1 MTNNT
6 HSTPLANRQ
15 AFEQLLRKHGIE
27 DLHGLEMV
35 RLVHV
40 IANAYENI
48 INEELSHARLS
59 GPRWGLLLRLWGA
72 EKLGHASV
80 RPTQL
85 SHTQNVS
92 KNTISSHL
100 RSLEDQGL
108 IEREIDPDDKRQF
121 RIRLSDAGRAMVQAT
136 TPDHLRFL
144 NSLTA
149 ELSPAEIEQL
159 QHLMFRLFQSLIKH
173 GNLESRCSYMKRDA

>member
-1 MTNNT
+1 MTNI
-6 HSTPLANRQ
+6 TPSAYLANRR

-27 DLHGLEMV
+27 DLHGLELV
-35 RLVHV
+35 RLTHM

-48 INEELSHARLS
+48 IDEELSHARLS

-72 EKLGHASV
+72 EKLGLASV

-85 SHTQNVS
+85 SHSLNVS

-108 IEREIDPDDKRQF
+108 IEREIDPDDRRQF
-121 RIRLSDAGRAMVQAT
+121 RIRLSKAGLAIVQET
-136 TPDHLRFL
+136 TPNHIRFL
-144 NSLTA
+144 NTLAA
-149 ELSPAEIEQL
+149 ELTPAEIEQL
-159 QHLMFRLFQSLIKH
+159 QHLLLRLFQSLVKH
-173 GNLESRCSYMKRDA
+173 GNLEDRCSYMKQDA